1 MTRAMQILARLITR
15 PNGFRH
21 LQSHSRLVDDKGRYL
36 TWDAL
41 RRREPP
47 EGLSSE
53 EWWAA
58 TRMARQAASIRL
70 DLRSTGGAAFSFA
83 EPPPLK
89 SLLHEIDQQASG
101 TLMTQAQPLAARDA
115 EHHLVRS
122 LAEEPFASSLIEG
135 AATTRTI
142 AKQMIFEGRQPRTRD
157 ELMVLNN
164 FRGLEFAKSLRDEE
178 LTVDRLLELHRIIT
192 DQTLDDPADAGRLR
206 ARDDV
211 RVVDDT
217 TGEVLHQ
224 PPPFRDLPRRL
235 EALCRFANASNT
247 PTAFLHP
254 IVRACILHFML
265 GYEHPFVD
273 GNGRTA
279 RALFYWYA
287 LKHGYWLIEY
297 VSISSVIAE
306 ARIAY
311 GKAFLDT
318 EIDDGD
324 VTYFVLHQAGV
335 LREAIHRL
343 QAYADRRRREVA
355 ALEKAIAA
363 RRGSEGFNA
372 RQSALLN
379 DLVRNR
385 IAAIELA
392 AHQARWRVSYL
403 TARSDLERL
412 VARKLLTKRK
422 RGRISVYAPARDL
435 ASRLALTG

>member
-1 MTRAMQILARLITR
+1 M
-15 PNGFRH
+15 
-21 LQSHSRLVDDKGRYL
+21 
-36 TWDAL
+36 
-41 RRREPP
+41 
-47 EGLSSE
+47 
-53 EWWAA
+53 
-58 TRMARQAASIRL
+58 TRMARQVASVQL
-70 DLRSTGGAAFSFA
+70 DLRDAGNTAFSFV
-83 EPPPLK
+83 EPPQLK

-101 TLMTQAQPLAARDA
+101 TLTAHAQPLAAHDA
-115 EHHLVRS
+115 ERHLVRS

-135 AATTRTI
+135 AATTRAI
-142 AKQMIFEGRQPRTRD
+142 AKQMIFEHRQPRTRD

-164 FRGLEFAKSLRDEE
+164 FRGLEYAKSIRDDE

-192 DQTLDDPADAGRLR
+192 DQTLDDPADAGRFR

-224 PPPFRDLPRRL
+224 PPPFRDLPQRL
-235 EALCRFANASNT
+235 EALCRFANSGNT
-247 PTAFLHP
+247 PTVFLHP

-279 RALFYWYA
+279 RALFYWCA

-306 ARIAY
+306 ARISY

-318 EIDDGD
+318 EIDGGD
-324 VTYFVLHQAGV
+324 LTYFVLHQADV
-335 LREAIHRL
+335 LREAIRRL
-343 QAYADRRRREVA
+343 HAYADRRRREVG
-355 ALEKAIAA
+355 ALEKVIEA
-363 RRGSEGFNA
+363 RRGPEGFNA

-379 DLVRNR
+379 DLIRGR
-385 IAAIELA
+385 ITSIDVA

-412 VARKLLTKRK
+412 VVRKLMTKRK
-422 RGRISVYAPARDL
+422 RGRVSVYAPAREL
-435 ASRLALTG
+435 GRRLGVDR